1 MLALDTYLVTLSF
14 DACSNAMKWCRKAK
28 RTNRRWAVGRGHG
41 GGTADDPPTSA
52 TASSLLS
59 LLCRRKKSSTL
70 LTPTEPS
77 PTLARAQS
85 SLARTTFP
93 ISDFN
98 SAIALASTF
107 TDVVLGTLQD
117 VASLLATDGG
127 DCMVHGI
134 VSVVGQEG
142 EQNGFYRSLLDKNPS
157 ALPFLTTSTCEFAF
171 SALSQNFKS
180 YRLMP

>member
-1 MLALDTYLVTLSF
+1 
-14 DACSNAMKWCRKAK
+14 MKWCRKAK

-85 SLARTTFP
+85 SLASTTFP

-127 DCMVHGI
+127 DCMVMALFPLSARKASRTASI
-134 VSVVGQEG
+134 AACSTKTPAPCP
-142 EQNGFYRSLLDKNPS
+142 SLRPALASSPSLPS
-157 ALPFLTTSTCEFAF
+157 ARTS
-171 SALSQNFKS
+171 SS